1 MFCVPGAVGSF
12 TTANKGGEIMELGF
26 LDYVILAFFGLGLG
40 LVVVLQLGMIL
51 AGIGF
56 FGSIAYGSGR
66 RLMGRKSDD

>member
-1 MFCVPGAVGSF
+1 
-12 TTANKGGEIMELGF
+12 MELGF